1 MKRLNLTQVDIFII
15 ISACYQIEK
24 HEFLLQKAN
33 IKNLHVEIAGSAQK
47 RHKEEMPQK
56 RPQIRP
62 AGAKLRIQLWAVL
75 DAKTA

>member
-33 IKNLHVEIAGSAQK
+33 IKNLHVEIVGSAQK
-47 RHKEEMPQK
+47 RHKGKVPQK
-56 RPQIRP
+56 
-62 AGAKLRIQLWAVL
+62 
-75 DAKTA
+75 TATN